1 MGRYVRLYAAF
12 VRFAIQRSLQFRLDF
27 FFRVGMDVIWNFH
40 YLVFFGVLQLQTPT
54 IGGWNADQV
63 RIFLGSLFVLDGA
76 QMTLFANNHWAFPGL
91 VNKGDLDYHLL
102 RPVSP
107 LFMVSVRDFAV
118 NSFLNFL
125 IAVGIL
131 VWAFARYPEP
141 ISATSILLYVIGLL
155 FGLVL
160 HHSIHMLSLLPI
172 FWMQGGS
179 GLRDIFFIVDSA
191 NGRPVRVF
199 KGWAYR
205 FFTVVLPLG
214 VIVSFPVRLLFEGEK
229 IGIMLHIV
237 AAAAVGFSLM
247 LFTWKRGLCAYGSAS
262 S

>member
-1 MGRYVRLYAAF
+1 MGRYLRLYAAF

-40 YLVFFGVLQLQTPT
+40 YLVFFGVLQLKTPT

-63 RIFLGSLFVLDGA
+63 RIFLGTLFVLDGA
-76 QMTLFANNHWAFPGL
+76 QMTLFANNHWAFPLL
-91 VNKGDLDYHLL
+91 VNKGDLDYHLV
-102 RPVSP
+102 RPIAP
-107 LFMVSVRDFAV
+107 LFMVSLRDFAV

-125 IAVGIL
+125 IAIGIL
-131 VWAFARYPEP
+131 LWAFAKYPEP
-141 ISATSILLYVIGLL
+141 IAATSVAVYVVCLL

-160 HHSIHMLSLLPI
+160 HHSLHFLSLLPA
-172 FWMQGGS
+172 FWMQGGN
-179 GLRDIFFIVDSA
+179 GLRDVFFIVDSA
-191 NGRPVRVF
+191 NGRPVGVF

-214 VIVSFPVRLLFEGEK
+214 VIVNFPVRILFEGPKLE
-229 IGIMLHIV
+229 IVFHVV
-237 AAAAVGFSLM
+237 AATGIGFGAM
-247 LFTWKRGLCAYGSAS
+247 VFVWRRGLRAYGSAS